1 MTALVGLPKPR
12 WRLRDPYAHQNGIAN
27 FPPIVATVL
36 AARGITTRA
45 QADLFYKPHLA
56 PDYDPLE
63 LPGMHEASERP
74 SKSTRPSLS
83 TATSMSMASL
93 PSPSS
98 MRG

>member
-63 LPGMHEASERP
+63 TYCINVEPQSHADRRRP
-74 SKSTRPSLS
+74 RQWNSSTF
-83 TATSMSMASL
+83 
-93 PSPSS
+93 
-98 MRG
+98 